1 VPHSSSSL
9 HEFRRSAYGDW
20 SRGCYT
26 LQSAVVVK
34 ATSRGPVRRGGRSK
48 RTRPRRQPLAVVAE
62 TCCCCCYPPVVVT
75 VAYLGSI
82 ACHPSPVYSGREWSI
97 SVCRWKLAT
106 RTRGPYSPNRSRT
119 RQSTNPVRRSTC
131 AQTIQRTRACCA
143 CTLCAQNIVLC
154 VCVCSDTINEYDD
167 GGERREK
174 IGFCVVYP
182 VTAEQ
187 QAAAAVYV
195 WSILRPYGTGRI
207 SYLGIA
213 RIHTHSAR
221 QRIEI
226 HRVRACL

>member
-1 VPHSSSSL
+1 MLHITVGSSSQSNVA
-9 HEFRRSAYGDW
+9 RSGASW
-20 SRGCYT
+20 R
-26 LQSAVVVK
+26 AVE
-34 ATSRGPVRRGGRSK
+34 ANASTTTTFGGR
-48 RTRPRRQPLAVVAE
+48 RRNVLLLLHY
-62 TCCCCCYPPVVVT
+62 CCCYGRLPRLDRVPSVSRVLRARVKYQRMQMETCDADSGAVLSEPLTYSAVDKPRATVYVCTDDSTYASMLCLYAVCAKYRVV
-75 VAYLGSI
+75 
-82 ACHPSPVYSGREWSI
+82 
-97 SVCRWKLAT
+97 
-106 RTRGPYSPNRSRT
+106 
-119 RQSTNPVRRSTC
+119 
-131 AQTIQRTRACCA
+131 
-143 CTLCAQNIVLC
+143 C

-221 QRIEI
+221 QRIKI